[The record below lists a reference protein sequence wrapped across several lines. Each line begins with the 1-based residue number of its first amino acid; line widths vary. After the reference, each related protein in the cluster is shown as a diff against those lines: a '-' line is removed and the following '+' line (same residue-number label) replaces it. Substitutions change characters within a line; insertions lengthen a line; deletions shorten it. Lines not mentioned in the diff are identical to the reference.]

1 MKKRKLLQ
9 KILAGSP
16 NIRFAEFQSLVEAF
30 NFRLDRVS
38 GSHHIYVH
46 PNVEELVNIQNVR
59 GKAKPYQIKQFLSL
73 IEKYNLQLGE

>member
-9 KILAGSP
+9 KILAGSS

-38 GSHHIYVH
+38 GSHHIYIH
-46 PNVEELVNIQNVR
+46 PNVEELVNIQNVK
-59 GKAKPYQIKQFLSL
+59 GKTKPYQIKQFLSL